1 MNLLPC
7 FVTGLLATT
16 VSSAAG
22 GLPLQIRGEL
32 VTSTC
37 EVHADHPVP
46 AVLTGRVEPAV
57 VNDNAR
63 AGRKTF
69 SVFLACPASSGG
81 PPLDIRIDG
90 LRHGG
95 VAIFDAQGTP
105 WPIGEAGGRWLRVQ
119 RSAQTRVDFT
129 AWHASPAGDATAV
142 TATASV
148 ELVVAYP

>member
-22 GLPLQIRGEL
+22 ELPLQIRGEL

-37 EVHADHPVP
+37 EVQTNHPAL

-81 PPLDIRIDG
+81 PSLDIRIDR

-105 WPIGEAGGRWLRVQ
+105 WPIGESDGRWLRVQ
-119 RSAQTRVDFT
+119 PSAQTRVDFT
-129 AWHASPAGDATAV
+129 AWHASPARDATAV

-148 ELVVAYP
+148 ELVVVYP